1 MHYKNPSI
9 CSSSYSGY
17 NFTLEFIKNPEGNSF
32 YMNRALL
39 QYDTRHPDIYSIFK
53 YAAYQGIIRL
63 ETKPG
68 LNFFFTPLGKSFVCR
83 NAEDQGPMKLYNTK
97 KNQIEGSMD
106 MWNTK
111 FQPFVVRAGGEWG
124 SEKPCLAA
132 EIRKSRYGIF
142 IFTSVCLK
150 VRFL

>member
-1 MHYKNPSI
+1 
-9 CSSSYSGY
+9 
-17 NFTLEFIKNPEGNSF
+17 
-32 YMNRALL
+32 
-39 QYDTRHPDIYSIFK
+39 
-53 YAAYQGIIRL
+53 
-63 ETKPG
+63 
-68 LNFFFTPLGKSFVCR
+68 
-83 NAEDQGPMKLYNTK
+83 MKLYNTK